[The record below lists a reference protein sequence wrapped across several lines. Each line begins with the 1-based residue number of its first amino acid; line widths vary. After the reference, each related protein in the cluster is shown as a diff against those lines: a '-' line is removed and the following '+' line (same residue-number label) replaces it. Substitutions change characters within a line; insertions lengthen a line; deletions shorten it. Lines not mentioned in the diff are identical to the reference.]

1 MKPKIPMEIVP
12 TSLIELVEVL
22 GWFEGLSGQNH
33 NRAGLEFEAIQIWF
47 FSKLNLKR
55 KLITSTSPNIF
66 LRFLCSSAGKKI
78 SDCGGLLL
86 VETLMYHNTKKRILS
101 THICIKNTKRVE
113 KVVNELWIWH
123 LTWLKKMFSDDW
135 CWKIWFFMWIFQTRW
150 IYANS
155 LDESFLMYGF

>member
-86 VETLMYHNTKKRILS
+86 VETLMYHNTKKKNSLYTYMHKKHKKGWESCKQIVDM
-101 THICIKNTKRVE
+101 TFNMIKKNVFWWLMLKNLIFY
-113 KVVNELWIWH
+113 VN
-123 LTWLKKMFSDDW
+123 FSD
-135 CWKIWFFMWIFQTRW
+135 
-150 IYANS
+150 
-155 LDESFLMYGF
+155 